1 MTEIPTNLIEKA
13 LALTGRKLDYT
24 MREMKVDEYGAFDDI
39 SMSKFCYYLLSPE
52 FIHEYY
58 GKYWDDVKWI
68 AYPEDYYP
76 VFWTAIWQ
84 YQKGNPETLLSLLE
98 KI

>member
-1 MTEIPTNLIEKA
+1 MIQPTVSSHIDVRLIEKA

-52 FIHEYY
+52 FIE
-58 GKYWDDVKWI
+58 KYTYDFSDVDENWNATK
-68 AYPEDYYP
+68 
-76 VFWTAIWQ
+76 F
-84 YQKGNPETLLSLLE
+84 
-98 KI
+98 